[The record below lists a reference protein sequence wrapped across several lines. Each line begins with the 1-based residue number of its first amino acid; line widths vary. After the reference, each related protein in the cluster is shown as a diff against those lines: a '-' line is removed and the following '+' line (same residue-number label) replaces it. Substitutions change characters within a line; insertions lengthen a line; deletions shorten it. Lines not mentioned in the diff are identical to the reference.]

1 MYLLHYSP
9 DTASLVVRM
18 VLAELAVPHRAR
30 LIDRAAGELTQARYL
45 ALHPLAKIPAM
56 ETPQGPMFETAAM
69 LLYLC
74 DAHPGPMAPQ
84 PAATDRG
91 PFLTWLF
98 FTSTNIHPT
107 LLQLFY
113 PERTAG
119 PDCAPQVLAH
129 ARAQMQTLLAT
140 LEAMVARDR
149 PDWLSPHKPTLLGY
163 YIAML
168 LHWLGQTPPDHPGHF
183 ASQDYPVLHAILTHL
198 ESRPAAQTIAADEG
212 LGPTPFTHPI

>member
-1 MYLLHYSP
+1 MYVLHHYP

-18 VLAELAVPHRAR
+18 VLAELDVPHQAR
-30 LIDRAAGELTQARYL
+30 LIDRAAGALSSPAYL
-45 ALHPLAKIPAM
+45 ALHPLGKIPAM

-69 LLYLC
+69 LLHLC
-74 DAHPGPMAPQ
+74 DARPGRLAPA
-84 PAATDRG
+84 PDAPDRG

-98 FTSTNIHPT
+98 FTSSNIHPV

-119 PDCAPQVLAH
+119 PDCIPQVLTH
-129 ARAQMQTLLAT
+129 ARVQMQLLLAA
-140 LEAMVARDR
+140 LETMVARDK
-149 PDWLSPHKPTLLGY
+149 PDWLSPHKPTMLGY

-168 LHWLGQTPPDHPGHF
+168 LHWLGSNPPDHPGYF
-183 ASQDYPVLHAILTHL
+183 ASRDYPALHAILTCL
-198 ESRPAAQTIAADEG
+198 ESRPAARTIAADEG